1 MKRLTEKQDVVVA
14 LESEDGVLS
23 YDIRGI
29 SGDECTMRC
38 KEIYSYEASAK
49 GVIVDRLMRKGVL
62 RRVER
67 WSEEEDRSVPE
78 YWFIDMLMDAERQ
91 DAKYYVFEPETQEDV
106 DMLSTLRRMIVGSD
120 SGGADN
126 PYRMVVAASECVP
139 HGEYALCLGCDG
151 EDFDKTSW
159 FYIFDMGKLIE
170 SAEKWCAKM
179 FPEA

>member
-14 LESEDGVLS
+14 LESEDGVIR
-23 YDIRGI
+23 YDIHGI
-29 SGDECTMRC
+29 PGDDERVERYKEEIREYESGAR
-38 KEIYSYEASAK
+38 
-49 GVIVDRLMRKGVL
+49 GVIVNRLMRKGVL
-62 RRVER
+62 RPVEKFVDGAITDKYR
-67 WSEEEDRSVPE
+67 
-78 YWFIDMLMDAERQ
+78 FIDMLMDAERQ
-91 DAKYYVFEPETQEDV
+91 DAKYYVFEPESQEDV

-151 EDFDKTSW
+151 EDFDNTSW